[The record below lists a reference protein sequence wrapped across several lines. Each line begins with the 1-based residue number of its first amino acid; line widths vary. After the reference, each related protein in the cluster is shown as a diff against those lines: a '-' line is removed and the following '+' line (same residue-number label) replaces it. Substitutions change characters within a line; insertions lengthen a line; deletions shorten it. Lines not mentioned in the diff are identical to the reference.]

1 MLGTMIELVQ
11 TPCLDQSNHCGS
23 ETDFQKPDTSMKTM
37 QGASTQMSRSD
48 DYMCSSLDEDWMKK
62 YGEEKQ
68 EILGTSI
75 IKEPEERINQ
85 LKELDINSSK
95 STNNMAET
103 KTLVQGQVHA
113 QSSSSQSEQ
122 NDRMHSFEFN
132 FPVNSIALN

>member
-1 MLGTMIELVQ
+1 
-11 TPCLDQSNHCGS
+11 
-23 ETDFQKPDTSMKTM
+23 
-37 QGASTQMSRSD
+37 MSRSD

-68 EILGTSI
+68 EILVTSI

-103 KTLVQGQVHA
+103 KTLVQG
-113 QSSSSQSEQ
+113 
-122 NDRMHSFEFN
+122 
-132 FPVNSIALN
+132 